1 VPFGDVLTTDDGC
14 MIPTVGKLGA
24 IAAVAMTLFV
34 AGCTS
39 SAQTTSPNKPTSTV
53 MTTIPP
59 LGGYSTTTT
68 LASQSTI
75 PLPTL
80 SITMLRPPVT
90 IQYEPGP
97 VVPVPSAP
105 CTDGELRATDLGSGP
120 FIDMSESQDIIA
132 ISTSAPCE
140 LYGYPT
146 VEFGG
151 SSHPLAVGVQH
162 SSVVGHQESPRPVA
176 VGTGAPASLLLQT
189 AEGPIFPD
197 CKETGLLIIGVPG
210 VAPSV
215 SVSLPAASFRSAWYV
230 CDQVQVTPFEQG
242 DTIDQYA

>member
-1 VPFGDVLTTDDGC
+1 MVVGA
-14 MIPTVGKLGA
+14 MMPTVRKLGA
-24 IAAVAMTLFV
+24 VAMVAMTLFV
-34 AGCTS
+34 AACTT
-39 SAQTTSPNKPTSTV
+39 SALTTSPNKPASTV

-59 LGGYSTTTT
+59 LGGYRTATT

-75 PLPTL
+75 PRPTL
-80 SITMLRPPVT
+80 SSTMLQPPVT

-105 CTDGELRATDLGSGP
+105 CTDGELRATDLGRGP
-120 FIDMSESQDIIA
+120 FIDMAESEDIIA

-162 SSVVGHQESPRPVA
+162 TGVVGHQASPRPVA
-176 VGTGAPASLLLQT
+176 VGTGTPASFLVQT
-189 AEGPIFPD
+189 AEGPMAPD
-197 CKETGLLIIGVPG
+197 CKGTALMSIGVPG
-210 VAPSV
+210 TAASV
-215 SVSLPAASFRSAWYV
+215 SVSLPAASFGPAWYV
-230 CDQVQVTPFEQG
+230 CGQVQVTPFEQG
-242 DTIDQYA
+242 DTLDQYA